1 MDGASVWRVPD
12 TRPDNFWQYPIRT
25 RFFSPESSGISGIG
39 YFTFLAGCACNC
51 LGYSCRSIL
60 FLNHTTFVKSGQVS
74 SHHCKEFNP
83 WSHTNEIWEQL
94 NSTLCTILH
103 LMYYIN
109 SSFQEIC
116 SLVTHYALLSQF
128 VVVEIYTLFCHCL
141 GLKSYFRQLFCFYGE
156 CIYGKQIICS
166 LWYPK
171 FDV

>member
-1 MDGASVWRVPD
+1 MCSAWRVPD
-12 TRPDNFWQYPIRT
+12 TRPDPVIFGNTQSVPD
-25 RFFSPESSGISGIG
+25 FFQNHRVFRVSGISL
-39 YFTFLAGCACNC
+39 FLAGCAFNC

-116 SLVTHYALLSQF
+116 SLVTHYALLSRF